1 MLSGVMSGKV
11 GGEARVRLG
20 AHWAV
25 SEEKYQEDKPK
36 AVLGSVLVDTRVI
49 AICTIEE
56 SEVLGVLC

>member
-20 AHWAV
+20 AV